1 MVYESKINK
10 IQLTLGAHMWHWEL
24 LAALLD
30 FYFNINAL
38 PRKCIEAHSEIPKL
52 TTYMYDLSINKLS
65 QDLKGFCSN

>member
-1 MVYESKINK
+1 
-10 IQLTLGAHMWHWEL
+10 MWHWEM
-24 LAALLD
+24 LAALVD

-38 PRKCIEAHSEIPKL
+38 PRKGIEAHSEIPKL

>member
-1 MVYESKINK
+1 
-10 IQLTLGAHMWHWEL
+10 MWHWEM